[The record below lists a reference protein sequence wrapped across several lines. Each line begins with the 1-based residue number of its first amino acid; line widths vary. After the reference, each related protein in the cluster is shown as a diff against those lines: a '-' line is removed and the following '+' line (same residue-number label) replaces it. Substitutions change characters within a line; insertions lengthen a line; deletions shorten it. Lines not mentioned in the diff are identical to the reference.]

1 MKINKISNSEFDE
14 GSISSL
20 PIRPNRM
27 SKYGDGGMSASEL
40 KAAFDKNTELL
51 KEKINSLIDALYNS
65 DTDLSV
71 AADISTGIEEL
82 PTLKDVFE
90 SIEDGTLAAKIKLT
104 DEYNLLN
111 FATKV
116 MSFLFPERAI
126 EFIKVK
132 KINGAYTLPDA
143 PYAGHEEGIY
153 LVPSNASLTLFNS
166 YVWSGSRWELWSSGS
181 LEGYF
186 ASLSEY
192 IEELSSSKADR
203 SSIVELQRTKAD
215 LSDLYELADMFSASY
230 SGSPF
235 TYRGNLSRLNTDSEV
250 EYNRIYLLCCEGEED
265 HGYWCYFNGYSWVKG
280 GKYLADAQNTAVISM
295 YQTLPVQSRSVKAF
309 VDTCVIQALSQF
321 TDNCIGDVNVFDDSA
336 ISKGYINASGAF
348 VENESYITTDYI
360 NAMAALRVYCSRCY
374 MGKDGS
380 EWKPISYCLYDSN
393 KNYISGSAQYS
404 SSGLECSVP
413 ILHSVYSGIRYIRL
427 SFSLNSYENSTRHMI
442 EYGNSASEYSPF
454 YDFKLSLDSK
464 MNEKSEK
471 PVKNSVL
478 TKYINERT
486 NRIQW
491 LFGGADSYP
500 KFDTQNNKLIFNP
513 KKSEEECGLLLNGDY
528 YRFEKGK
535 SLEIDISPAVTL
547 DKNGLECDIGKICID
562 VENLKT
568 VTKDACANLG
578 FAFSVHGANAALPSR
593 EYVPIGTFRRSSEG
607 FSAFMECPFYI
618 DNKLLGVTYSAEEIE
633 SKLPSKPEDSEEI
646 ISRAAA
652 IKAEL
657 DEVTEDDSIRFAV
670 AFLSDNANTKKA
682 LALCRKISESYNI
695 PFLSLCGMGN
705 DPEGLNEL
713 AKAESSVPLLV
724 TMGDGDYG
732 AQNGCIGTLSTGK
745 GILPSSDYISPKEY
759 KRWTSSLKGDYPV
772 RYDYEN
778 PNHSYFYTDFEDAC
792 IRVVFLNTA
801 DIPTMTKTLSAGT
814 AYTDRDGNS
823 QTLENDLE
831 TMKYESQTTR
841 SILGPQFNF
850 LMSECLDF
858 RSKNNPKEWA
868 VITVQCAP
876 PSDWTSEGF
885 SEKYMTDNGIYLE
898 RVIKGYNTSKSCGM
912 YNSGDFYC
920 NKSTSFIA
928 RGGQV
933 IACLYSGYEKDAET
947 VQENIQR
954 IACKGSALVSE
965 DSGNEAIIC
974 EIISISRKKGRLDI
988 LRAGAGESRSYSFT
1002 PSTLVTR
1009 KDTEVIYKY
1018 TASSSANLKTGST
1031 YISDSYYINS
1041 DGNPSLSIYVPKD
1054 IDYDFKARVVL
1065 GQTPDLLA
1073 LDYPEGIKFTGDDIS
1088 VSYFYPQRHRRYT
1101 IDFWYDGYINA
1112 HVRSIESHE
1121 TMEV

>member
-1 MKINKISNSEFDE
+1 MKINKISNSEFEE

-116 MSFLFPERAI
+116 MSFIFPERAI

-203 SSIVELQRTKAD
+203 SAIIELQRTKAD
-215 LSDLYELADMFSASY
+215 WKDFYDLADMFSASY

-235 TYRGNLSRLNTDSEV
+235 AYAGNLSSLSADNSV
-250 EYNRIYLLCCEGEED
+250 ELNRIYLLCCEGHAD
-265 HGYWCYFNGYSWVKG
+265 HGYWCYNNGYSWVKG
-280 GKYLADAQNTAVISM
+280 GKYLADAQNTSVVST
-295 YQTLPVQSRSVKAF
+295 YKTLPVQSRSVKAF
-309 VDTCVIQALSQF
+309 VDTCIMQALSQF
-321 TDNCIGDVNVFDDSA
+321 ADDHIGYVNVFDASA
-336 ISKGYINASGAF
+336 ISKGYINAGGLF
-348 VENESYITTDYI
+348 IESEYYITTDYI
-360 NAMAALRVYCSRCY
+360 NAMAALRLYCSKCY
-374 MGKDGS
+374 QGKDGFP
-380 EWKPISYCLYDSN
+380 WNAISYCLYDSDR
-393 KNYISGSAQYS
+393 KVISGSANYVP
-404 SSGLECSVP
+404 SGLGCSIP
-413 ILHSVYSGIRYIRL
+413 INHSSFSGIRYIRI
-427 SFSLNSYENSTRHMI
+427 SFALNTYEDSSRHMI
-442 EYGNSASEYSPF
+442 EYGNSASDYSPF
-454 YDFKLSLDSK
+454 YDFRLSLDSK
-464 MNEKSEK
+464 MNEESEK

-486 NRIQW
+486 NHIEW
-491 LFGGADSYP
+491 LFGGVDSYP
-500 KFDTQNNKLIFNP
+500 KFDTQSNKLIFNP

-547 DKNGLECDIGKICID
+547 DRNGLECDIGKICID

-568 VTKDACANLG
+568 VTKDTCTNLG

-593 EYVPIGTFRRSSEG
+593 DYVPIATFRRSSEG

-618 DNKLLGVTYSAEEIE
+618 DNKLLGATYSAEEIE

-682 LALCRKISESYNI
+682 LALCRRISESYNI

-713 AKAESSVPLLV
+713 ARAESSVPLLV

-732 AQNGCIGTLSTGK
+732 AQNGSLGTLSTGK
-745 GILPSSDYISPKEY
+745 GILPSSDYILPKEY

-772 RYDYEN
+772 HYDYEN
-778 PNHSYFYTDFEDAC
+778 PDHSCFYTDFEDAC

-801 DIPTMTKTLSAGT
+801 DLPPLTKTVSAGT
-814 AYTDRDGNS
+814 AYTDRDGNT

-841 SILGPQFNF
+841 ALRGPQLNF
-850 LMSECLDF
+850 LMSECFDF
-858 RSKNNPKEWA
+858 SSKNNPKEWA

-885 SEKYMTDNGIYLE
+885 SEKYLTNNGIYLE
-898 RVIKGYNTSKSCGM
+898 RIVKAYNTSISCSM
-912 YNSGDFYC
+912 YNSGDFRC
-920 NKSTSFIA
+920 DKSASFIA

-933 IACLYSGYEKDAET
+933 IACLYSGYDRDAET

-965 DSGNEAIIC
+965 DTDNKAIIC
-974 EIISISRKKGRLDI
+974 EIFSISRKNGKLDI
-988 LRAGAGESRSYSFT
+988 LRGGVGESRSYSFT
-1002 PSTLVTR
+1002 PSTPITR
-1009 KDTEVIYKY
+1009 KDTDAIYKFS
-1018 TASSSANLKTGST
+1018 ASSTANLKTGST
-1031 YISDSYYINS
+1031 YICDTYYINS
-1041 DGNPSLSIYVPKD
+1041 SGSPSLSIYLPKD
-1054 IDYDFKARVVL
+1054 IDYNFKARVIL

-1073 LDYPEGIKFTGDDIS
+1073 LDYPYDIKFTGDDITAA
-1088 VSYFYPQRHRRYT
+1088 YFYPQRDRRYT

-1112 HVRSIESHE
+1112 HVRSIEAHQK
-1121 TMEV
+1121 MEV